1 MVGLSIETIAQE
13 MVKDLTRKQQEVLD
27 YLINFKKINKRTPTY
42 TEIADGV
49 GLTGKQNVYQ
59 ILNYLEDK
67 GYIEKGE
74 RGNINILKDFSFE
87 TDWLADR
94 IRTFKDMLKEGLITE
109 EEYHRFEKEIIE
121 KYRQT

>member
-1 MVGLSIETIAQE
+1 MIGLNIETIAKE

-42 TEIADGV
+42 TEMAEGV

-74 RGNINILKDFSFE
+74 RGNINILKDFTFE
-87 TDWLADR
+87 TDWLAER
-94 IRTFKDMLKEGLITE
+94 IRTFKDLLKDGVITE
-109 EEYHRFEKEIIE
+109 NEYNKFEKEIIE
-121 KYRQT
+121 KYRKT